1 MHRILP
7 KERDNLEEPRVFNT
21 RNRRRSEF
29 FTCTGDAAD
38 SVLNPN
44 RRAGSCSS
52 AFRHIQ
58 GRKMSNTANRNT
70 RNMMQ
75 TYNLTSAGFSMTKA
89 SNNIFIDKSKRTKR
103 QDSIESILAYPSTT
117 ENAG

>member
-29 FTCTGDAAD
+29 FTCTGDATD

-52 AFRHIQ
+52 AFRHTQ
-58 GRKMSNTANRNT
+58 ARKMSNIANQNT

-75 TYNLTSAGFSMTKA
+75 TYNLTNAGFNMAKA
-89 SNNIFIDKSKRTKR
+89 SNNIFKEKSRRTKH
-103 QDSIESILAYPSTT
+103 QDSIESILAYPSTA